1 MRRRDFYVLG
11 ESELG
16 AVGKGG
22 LFRGTTEAGGDE
34 RWSNEVAKL
43 VCPHFQP
50 SSAYGVVSGRVHE
63 HKRAEKP
70 GGSTCWLGIKS
81 LLTS

>member
-34 RWSNEVAKL
+34 RWSNEVA
-43 VCPHFQP
+43 QR
-50 SSAYGVVSGRVHE
+50 SSVLIFSLHLRTESYRDVFT
-63 HKRAEKP
+63 
-70 GGSTCWLGIKS
+70 STNGQKS
-81 LLTS
+81 LEAALVGSG